1 MQENN
6 PMKAETGAGQKPG
19 GLSWSQSAG
28 NQNTNSNNS
37 SVQKP
42 IQMPGSLPKTTPQK
56 PPASGEQKSGSKT
69 LMWMFAGG
77 IIIGVIV
84 GWMWFGTQQ
93 SAVPTDSATAGDV
106 SSSDSTLLGGAS
118 NNVDRDTA
126 TSAGAVISSE
136 WLAVPSPQ
144 TAGLQVAISHVSV
157 TRPTWVVVY
166 ESRGGQPGNA
176 LGASLFFDSTQ
187 NSGVVDLLRGT
198 LPGQMYFVGESIDD
212 GDRIFS
218 LQNDKPVR
226 DQSGNPLWVTFKTQ

>member
-6 PMKAETGAGQKPG
+6 PMKGGMNSGQKPG
-19 GLSWSQSAG
+19 GLSWSQPAG
-28 NQNTNSNNS
+28 GQSSNNSS

-42 IQMPGSLPKTTPQK
+42 IQMPGSLPKTNQQSTP
-56 PPASGEQKSGSKT
+56 KSGGHASQQGGQQSGRKT
-69 LMWMFAGG
+69 LLWIFAGG
-77 IIIGVIV
+77 ILIGALV

-93 SAVPTDSATAGDV
+93 SATPTDSGAQGT
-106 SSSDSTLLGGAS
+106 DSTSDGALGDTMPAVGA
-118 NNVDRDTA
+118 A
-126 TSAGAVISSE
+126 ISSE
-136 WLAVPSPQ
+136 WLAAPSPQ
-144 TAGLQVAISHVSV
+144 PAGLQVAISHISV

-176 LGASLFFDSTQ
+176 LGASLFFDATQ

-226 DQSGNPLWVTFKTQ
+226 DQSGNPLWVTFQTQ